1 MITDDMKVVN
11 NTESSRF
18 ELPLDGQLA
27 ALDYQLYP
35 GGIALTHTEVPS
47 QWQNRGL
54 GGKLAQTALD
64 YARDEGLKVR
74 PLCSFVA
81 HYIREH
87 PEYKDLV
94 QKK

>member
-1 MITDDMKVVN
+1 MVTDDMKVVN

-18 ELPLDGQLA
+18 ELPLEGQFA
-27 ALDYQLYP
+27 VLDYQLYP

-64 YARDEGLKVR
+64 YARAEGLKVR